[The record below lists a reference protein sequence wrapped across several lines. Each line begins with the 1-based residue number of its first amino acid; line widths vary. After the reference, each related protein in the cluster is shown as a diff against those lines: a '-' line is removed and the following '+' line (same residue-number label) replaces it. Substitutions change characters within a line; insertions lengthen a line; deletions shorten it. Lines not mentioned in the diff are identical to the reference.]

1 MAMANLCMPVR
12 QSFAGQVRSIQA
24 TPYHHLPGRKCVGC
38 ALHHLQG
45 RQYPL
50 LAVSSQRQRLR
61 QLSNILRDSGA
72 VPSTQESS
80 WNSKD
85 TAAAVLVTGTAIGGG
100 FLALPYT
107 TAPSGFVPSFVVMLF
122 SWALLFVQAQVAT
135 DLLVEE
141 SKGEAVSF
149 AVAAQRRLGSKGE
162 IVISVLFLLLMM
174 TTLVSQYAEAGALFS
189 TLTGMPQNLARLLL
203 SLALAI
209 LTWKSPTTRTAA
221 VNGLLTLGFVL
232 ASFVVFGTGLP
243 LAHWDRLLRSDWRN
257 YARSFPTILQLFVY
271 LEVTPSIGSLLQL
284 QPSRMKR
291 AIFVGSVLLL
301 ILETAWSALGLALV
315 PFHGGLR
322 EDPVT
327 VLLRQ
332 GGPVASAVLGL
343 GCFAVVTTI
352 LGTNLALRSFCRG
365 AKLLPPSWAYSL
377 GVLLPALAPKGA
389 FFAAIDF
396 AGAYPVTLLW
406 GCALPLMALRGQNK
420 TKRKTLLLLALFLA
434 SLATVVIY
442 AVQDLGL
449 LLLSRSARWA

>member
-343 GCFAVVTTI
+343 G
-352 LGTNLALRSFCRG
+352 G

>member
-257 YARSFPTILQLFVY
+257 YARSF
-271 LEVTPSIGSLLQL
+271 
-284 QPSRMKR
+284 RMKR

-434 SLATVVIY
+434 SLVSWLCTCQRFYIY
-442 AVQDLGL
+442 ISFQQCSSLQVSYSWMTKAYL
-449 LLLSRSARWA
+449 

>member
-1 MAMANLCMPVR
+1 M
-12 QSFAGQVRSIQA
+12 
-24 TPYHHLPGRKCVGC
+24 
-38 ALHHLQG
+38 
-45 RQYPL
+45 
-50 LAVSSQRQRLR
+50 
-61 QLSNILRDSGA
+61 
-72 VPSTQESS
+72 
-80 WNSKD
+80 
-85 TAAAVLVTGTAIGGG
+85 
-100 FLALPYT
+100 
-107 TAPSGFVPSFVVMLF
+107 
-122 SWALLFVQAQVAT
+122 
-135 DLLVEE
+135 
-141 SKGEAVSF
+141 
-149 AVAAQRRLGSKGE
+149 
-162 IVISVLFLLLMM
+162 
-174 TTLVSQYAEAGALFS
+174 
-189 TLTGMPQNLARLLL
+189 LL

-257 YARSFPTILQLFVY
+257 YARSF
-271 LEVTPSIGSLLQL
+271 
-284 QPSRMKR
+284 RMKR

>member
-257 YARSFPTILQLFVY
+257 YARSF
-271 LEVTPSIGSLLQL
+271 
-284 QPSRMKR
+284 RMKR